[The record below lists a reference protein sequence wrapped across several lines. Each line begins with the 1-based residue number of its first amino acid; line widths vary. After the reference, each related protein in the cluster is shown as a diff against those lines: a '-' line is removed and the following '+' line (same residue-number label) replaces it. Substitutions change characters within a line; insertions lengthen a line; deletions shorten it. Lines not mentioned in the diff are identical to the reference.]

1 MCRKWLLSLPGAA
14 EGLPMLVQVAL
25 LMAATVL
32 SLTALGLF
40 LVCRKHSCAPGMSL

>member
-1 MCRKWLLSLPGAA
+1 MCSKWLLSLAGAA
-14 EGLPMLVQVAL
+14 EGLPMLVQVAM

-40 LVCRKHSCAPGMSL
+40 LVCRKRSCPPGVSL